1 MSALPSIDVTLYAA
15 ALTTSQSGRRVG
27 MALMSPTDSLFLLG
41 ESREQPM
48 HVGGLQVFELPD
60 GADASMLRSAYEQML
75 AETDVAAP
83 FARRAYRS
91 LGTFG
96 QWAWAQDR
104 DVDLEHHLRHSAL
117 PQPGRVRELLALV
130 SRLHSTLLDRHRP
143 LWEAHL
149 IEGLAGRRFAVYSK
163 LHHSVMDGISGM
175 RLLQNSLTTDP
186 DDASIPAFWTRRPN
200 LSRPRGDR
208 GNPLLSL
215 SKTVVD
221 AFVDM
226 AKLSPRMLT
235 LAEQALRSQAATL
248 PGEAPRTMLNVAITG
263 SRRYA
268 AQSYS
273 LERMR
278 VVAKAAGVTV
288 NDVLLAMSAGALRA
302 YLLEHNALPD
312 APLVAMTPVSLRRD
326 DDEQSTGNA
335 VGAILASLATNE
347 ADPERRL
354 AAIAESTRRAKSTLA
369 GLNQLQVTALSAG
382 VMLPMAI
389 NSFAGLYR
397 WGTLPFN
404 VVISNVP
411 GPRESLY
418 LHGARLS
425 GLYPLSIPTNGQAMN
440 ITATSYVDDMGIGI
454 TACRRSVPHVQR
466 MLTGLESALDELEKV
481 VA

>member
-1 MSALPSIDVTLYAA
+1 
-15 ALTTSQSGRRVG
+15 

-60 GADASMLRSAYEQML
+60 GADASMLRAAYEEML
-75 AETDVAAP
+75 HETDVAP
-83 FARRAYRS
+83 LFAKRAYRS
-91 LGTFG
+91 LGTLG
-96 QWAWAQDR
+96 QWAWAEDR

-143 LWEAHL
+143 LWELHL

-163 LHHSVMDGISGM
+163 LHHSVMDGVSGM

-186 DDASIPAFWTRRPN
+186 DGVDIPAFWTRRPGRPK
-200 LSRPRGDR
+200 RPRER
-208 GNPLLSL
+208 PNPLPAMP
-215 SKTVVD
+215 KQVVE

-235 LAEQALRSQAATL
+235 IAEQALRSQAPAL
-248 PGEAPRTMLNVAITG
+248 PGEAPRSMLNVAITG

-273 LERMR
+273 LERMKL
-278 VVAKAAGVTV
+278 VAKGAGVTV

-302 YLLEHNALPD
+302 YLLEHDALPN

-326 DDEQSTGNA
+326 DDDNAPSSGNA
-335 VGAILASLATNE
+335 VGAILASLATDE

-354 AAIAESTRRAKSTLA
+354 AAIAESTKRAKTILH

-389 NSFAGLYR
+389 NSLAGLYR

-404 VVISNVP
+404 IVISNVP
-411 GPRESLY
+411 GPSDSLY
-418 LHGARLS
+418 LRGARLS

-440 ITATSYVDDMGIGI
+440 ITATSYAGEMGIGL

-466 MLTGLESALDELEKV
+466 MLTGLEHSLDELVDV
-481 VA
+481 VT

>member
-1 MSALPSIDVTLYAA
+1 
-15 ALTTSQSGRRVG
+15 
-27 MALMSPTDSLFLLG
+27 MSPTDSLFLLG

-48 HVGGLQVFELPD
+48 HVGGLQVFELPE
-60 GADASMLRSAYEQML
+60 GADASMLRTAYEEML
-75 AETDVAAP
+75 AETDVAP
-83 FARRAYRS
+83 LFAKRAYRS
-91 LGTFG
+91 LGTMG
-96 QWAWAQDR
+96 QWAWRHDR
-104 DVDLEHHLRHSAL
+104 AVDLEHHLRHSAL

-143 LWEAHL
+143 LWELHL
-149 IEGLAGRRFAVYSK
+149 IEGLAGGRFAVYSK
-163 LHHSVMDGISGM
+163 LHHSVMDGVSGM
-175 RLLQNSLTTDP
+175 RLLQNSLSTDP
-186 DDASIPAFWTRRPN
+186 DDVDVPAFWTQRPKRP
-200 LSRPRGDR
+200 SRPREQR
-208 GNPLLSL
+208 NPLLSMP
-215 SKTVVD
+215 KDVVG
-221 AFVDM
+221 AFLDM

-235 LAEQALRSQAATL
+235 ITEQALRSQAPAL
-248 PGEAPRTMLNVAITG
+248 PGEAPRSMLNVAITG

-278 VVAKAAGVTV
+278 LVAKGAGVTV

-302 YLLEHNALPD
+302 YLIEHNALPS

-326 DDEQSTGNA
+326 DDGQSSGNA
-335 VGAILASLATNE
+335 VGAILASLATDQ

-354 AAIAESTRRAKSTLA
+354 AAIAESTRRAKSILD

-389 NSFAGLYR
+389 NSLAGLYR

-404 VVISNVP
+404 IVISNVP

-418 LHGARLS
+418 LRGARLS

-440 ITATSYVDDMGIGI
+440 ITATSYAGEMGIGL

-466 MLTGLESALDELEKV
+466 MLAGLDKSLDELVETV
-481 VA
+481 T